1 LHIYLSNFYLD
12 RTINIIQWCIHGCFI
27 IVDNVKPVTEPR
39 VCSLNATEALCGRC
53 HLGCFHINSSYFP
66 WQKFIWG
73 KCLALLFVFWIWPI
87 WPDEF
92 CVWLG
97 LVFFCVI
104 WSDCFGRLLS
114 TNHLLPLIFTW
125 TFLSLP

>member
-1 LHIYLSNFYLD
+1 MYLSNFYLG

-39 VCSLNATEALCGRC
+39 VCSLNATEALSGRC
-53 HLGCFHINSSYFP
+53 HLGCFHINSSYVP

-73 KCLALLFVFWIWPI
+73 KCLALLFLLNLAHLARRILCVVRIRLFFVI
-87 WPDEF
+87 WPD
-92 CVWLG
+92 
-97 LVFFCVI
+97 
-104 WSDCFGRLLS
+104 CFGQLLS